1 MAIYCEN
8 CFCIYCEG
16 NYCILKN
23 ISLNIQGS
31 CEECIYIPIPEKE
44 CDLLKKRLRKI
55 YLEE

>member
-8 CFCIYCEG
+8 CFCIYCED

-31 CEECIYIPIPEKE
+31 CKECIYIPILEKE